1 MRKLASGSVMGQFR
15 RLPLFFFSKNQKK
28 KKKKIFFF
36 YYIFF
41 FFVFFPPLLALG
53 VKEKGG
59 LRKRRRRD
67 PRNSLKAERAMD
79 GWCRQNASGK
89 SQPSTVPDKP

>member
-15 RLPLFFFSKNQKK
+15 RLPLLFFFKKPKK
-28 KKKKIFFF
+28 KNLFFLLYF
-36 YYIFF
+36 FF

>member
-1 MRKLASGSVMGQFR
+1 MLVRKLASGSVMGQFR
-15 RLPLFFFSKNQKK
+15 RLPLLFFFKK
-28 KKKKIFFF
+28 PKKKIFFF

>member
-1 MRKLASGSVMGQFR
+1 MLVRKLASGSVMGQFR
-15 RLPLFFFSKNQKK
+15 RLPLLFFFKKPKK
-28 KKKKIFFF
+28 KSFFSI
-36 YYIFF
+36 IFF
-41 FFVFFPPLLALG
+41 FFLCSFPPLLALG

>member
-1 MRKLASGSVMGQFR
+1 VLVRKLASGSVMGQFR
-15 RLPLFFFSKNQKK
+15 RLPLFFNIFS
-28 KKKKIFFF
+28 
-36 YYIFF
+36 FF
-41 FFVFFPPLLALG
+41 FFFLFNFLLFFPLLALG
-53 VKEKGG
+53 VMEKGG

-67 PRNSLKAERAMD
+67 PRNSLKVERVMD

>member
-15 RLPLFFFSKNQKK
+15 RLPLLFFFKK
-28 KKKKIFFF
+28 PKKKIFFSII
-36 YYIFF
+36 YF

>member
-28 KKKKIFFF
+28 KKKSFFSIIF
-36 YYIFF
+36 FF

>member
-15 RLPLFFFSKNQKK
+15 RLPLLFFFKKPKK
-28 KKKKIFFF
+28 KNLFFLL
-36 YYIFF
+36 YFF

>member
-1 MRKLASGSVMGQFR
+1 MLVRKLASGSVMGQFR
-15 RLPLFFFSKNQKK
+15 RLPLLFFFKKPKK
-28 KKKKIFFF
+28 KKLFFSI
-36 YYIFF
+36 IFF

>member
-15 RLPLFFFSKNQKK
+15 RLPLLFFFQKT
-28 KKKKIFFF
+28 KKKIFFF

-41 FFVFFPPLLALG
+41 LCSFPPLLALG

>member
-15 RLPLFFFSKNQKK
+15 RLPLLFFFKK
-28 KKKKIFFF
+28 PKKKIFFF

>member
-1 MRKLASGSVMGQFR
+1 MLVRKLASGSVMGQFR
-15 RLPLFFFSKNQKK
+15 RLPLLFFFKKPKK
-28 KKKKIFFF
+28 KNLFFLLYF
-36 YYIFF
+36 FF

>member
-28 KKKKIFFF
+28 KKKNLFFLL
-36 YYIFF
+36 YFF

>member
-15 RLPLFFFSKNQKK
+15 RLPLLFFFKK
-28 KKKKIFFF
+28 PKKKIFFF
-36 YYIFF
+36 YYIFFF

>member
-1 MRKLASGSVMGQFR
+1 MLVRKLASGSVMGQFR
-15 RLPLFFFSKNQKK
+15 RLPLLFFFKKPKK
-28 KKKKIFFF
+28 KNLFFLL
-36 YYIFF
+36 YFF

>member
-15 RLPLFFFSKNQKK
+15 RLPLLFFFKK
-28 KKKKIFFF
+28 PKKKKIFFF

>member
-1 MRKLASGSVMGQFR
+1 MLVRKLASGSVMGQFR

-28 KKKKIFFF
+28 KKNLFFLL
-36 YYIFF
+36 YFF

>member
-15 RLPLFFFSKNQKK
+15 RLPLFFFFKKPKK
-28 KKKKIFFF
+28 KKKNLFFLL
-36 YYIFF
+36 YFF

>member
-15 RLPLFFFSKNQKK
+15 RLPLLFFFKKPKK
-28 KKKKIFFF
+28 KKTFFSI
-36 YYIFF
+36 IFF

>member
-15 RLPLFFFSKNQKK
+15 RLPLLFFFQKTKK
-28 KKKKIFFF
+28 KKSFFSI
-36 YYIFF
+36 IFF